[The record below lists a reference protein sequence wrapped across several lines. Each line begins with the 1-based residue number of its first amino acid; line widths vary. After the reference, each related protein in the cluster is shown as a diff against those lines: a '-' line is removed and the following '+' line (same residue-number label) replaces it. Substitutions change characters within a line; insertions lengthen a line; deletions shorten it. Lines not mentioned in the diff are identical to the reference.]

1 MSSRWIETKTPEQ
14 LYAASLRERAQHWHW
29 LAEMMYCPELAAA
42 TLAEVEKLVREA
54 ELIESRSLLANDWDE
69 DAFAPGLRRA

>member
-14 LYAASLRERAQHWHW
+14 LYAACLRERAQHWHW
-29 LAEMMYCPELAAA
+29 LAEMMHCPELAEA

-54 ELIESRSLLANDWDE
+54 EEIESRSCLASDWEDQ
-69 DAFAPGLRRA
+69 DAFNLKRA